1 MPDTLAPP
9 TESRTIAVTG
19 MTCAACSA
27 RVQRAL
33 EQAAG
38 VATASVNLM
47 TEAATVAYDPGV
59 TSPERLV
66 ETIRA
71 TGYGAD
77 LPLPEESSEDL
88 LDAQDE
94 ARAAEMRSLR
104 WKFTVSALAGLT
116 AMRPTPLARR
126 GTCNSS

>member
-9 TESRTIAVTG
+9 TESCTIPVTG

-33 EQAAG
+33 EKTTG
-38 VATASVNLM
+38 VASASVNLM
-47 TEAATVAYDPGV
+47 TDAATVSYDPGV

-71 TGYGAD
+71 TGYGAE
-77 LPLPEESSEDL
+77 LPQESSEDL
-88 LDAQDE
+88 LDAQDQ
-94 ARAAEMRSLR
+94 ARSAEMRSPP
-104 WKFTVSALAGLT
+104 VEV
-116 AMRPTPLARR
+116 RR
-126 GTCNSS
+126 ERGGGRDDNGPGHDAVRDGA

>member
-1 MPDTLAPP
+1 MAEPTMPETLAPP
-9 TESRTIAVTG
+9 NESCTIPVTG

-33 EQAAG
+33 EQATG
-38 VATASVNLM
+38 VASASVNLM
-47 TEAATVAYDPGV
+47 TDAATVAYDPGV

-94 ARAAEMRSLR
+94 DRAA
-104 WKFTVSALAGLT
+104 
-116 AMRPTPLARR
+116 
-126 GTCNSS
+126 